1 MDKSYLTLLEIAE
14 ILQME
19 EPELY
24 KEFDKLKDNIKEYSA
39 KKATFIIENLG
50 IRNKNKKVGEL
61 TFPLPYQNGVLS
73 FDIKLCVAL
82 ETLYIALKKESEEI
96 KIARIGIISESNKTA
111 SASYDKTLMKYLKS
125 CPFSNLKAY
134 ELVKKYIPKSFYMR

>member
-1 MDKSYLTLLEIAE
+1 MDKSYLTLPEIAE

-24 KEFDKLKDNIKEYSA
+24 EEFDKLKDNIKEYSA
-39 KKATFIIENLG
+39 KKATFIIESLG

-61 TFPLPYQNGVLS
+61 TFPLPYQNELS

-96 KIARIGIISESNKTA
+96 KIARIGIISESDKTA
-111 SASYDKTLMKYLKS
+111 SASYDKTLMKNLKS
-125 CPFSNLKAY
+125 CPFSNLRAY
-134 ELVKKYIPKSFYMR
+134 GLVKKYIPKSFYMR

>member
-1 MDKSYLTLLEIAE
+1 MDKSYLTLPEIAE

-24 KEFDKLKDNIKEYSA
+24 EEFDKLKDNIKEYSA
-39 KKATFIIENLG
+39 KKATFIIESLG

-61 TFPLPYQNGVLS
+61 TFPLPYQNELS

-96 KIARIGIISESNKTA
+96 KIARIGIISESDKTA
-111 SASYDKTLMKYLKS
+111 SASYDKTLMKNLKS

>member
-1 MDKSYLTLLEIAE
+1 MDKSYLTLPEIAE

-24 KEFDKLKDNIKEYSA
+24 EEFDKLKDNIKEYSA
-39 KKATFIIENLG
+39 KKATFIIESLG

-61 TFPLPYQNGVLS
+61 TFPLPYQNELS

-111 SASYDKTLMKYLKS
+111 SASYDKTLMKNLKS

-134 ELVKKYIPKSFYMR
+134 GLVKKYIPKSFYMR

>member
-1 MDKSYLTLLEIAE
+1 MDKSYLTLPEIAE

-24 KEFDKLKDNIKEYSA
+24 EEFDKLKDNIKEYSA

-61 TFPLPYQNGVLS
+61 TFPLPYQNELS

-111 SASYDKTLMKYLKS
+111 SASYDKTLMKNLKS

-134 ELVKKYIPKSFYMR
+134 GLVKKYIPKSFYMR